1 MSSPAQLAYCDTSS
15 NYSRL
20 NKAPRR
26 MTDGIGMGQAP
37 TLGEE
42 PIPIDDCYLKGIK
55 KLQHEFTQ
63 TGLHQ
68 LRPYSPGIMMMQEV
82 HELRSRSM
90 DMGKS
95 GELDADH
102 ITDNG

>member
-1 MSSPAQLAYCDTSS
+1 
-15 NYSRL
+15 
-20 NKAPRR
+20 